1 MINDRLSSSF
11 TIFIQNKSN
20 RYQLKAKTAGSSVIY
35 FQDKKIIEENPLT
48 LKKTVVAAKAD
59 Y

>member
-1 MINDRLSSSF
+1 MNEKVNINFKIMKTAVKTYARE
-11 TIFIQNKSN
+11 
-20 RYQLKAKTAGSSVIY
+20 KAETAGSSVIY